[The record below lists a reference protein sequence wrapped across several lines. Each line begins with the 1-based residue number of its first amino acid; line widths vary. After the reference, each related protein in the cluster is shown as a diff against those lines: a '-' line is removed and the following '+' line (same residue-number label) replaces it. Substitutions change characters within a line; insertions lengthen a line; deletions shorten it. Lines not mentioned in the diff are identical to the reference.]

1 MRERE
6 GTEPASMP
14 ATEAERRR
22 TSWQRISDCSRSA
35 HEYCGLRFPFP
46 TRTSMWVV
54 MGLLLLSAG
63 CGRFLTRPRKH
74 RHFSLN
80 PIAQPILLYIQVVSS
95 LHVEPEAVSGSEVPG

>member
-1 MRERE
+1 MPTEFFRSLVGIITLGEEERDRFSTTQ
-6 GTEPASMP
+6 GP
-14 ATEAERRR
+14 
-22 TSWQRISDCSRSA
+22 
-35 HEYCGLRFPFP
+35 LRFPFP
-46 TRTSMWVV
+46 TRTTIGIV

-80 PIAQPILLYIQVVSS
+80 PIAQPILLYIQVVAS